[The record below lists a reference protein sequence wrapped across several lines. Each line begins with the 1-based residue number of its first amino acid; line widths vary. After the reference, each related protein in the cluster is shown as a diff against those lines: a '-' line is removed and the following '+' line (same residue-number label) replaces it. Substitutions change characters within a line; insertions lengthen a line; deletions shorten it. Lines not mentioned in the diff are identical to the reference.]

1 MFSAFFQPGPWRV
14 HQLLHYKM
22 EPVSRSMGDTM
33 TPKSFNAKDGFTLL
47 EAMIATLILGF
58 VLASVLAVLSQCA
71 RYVADIRH
79 TARASQ
85 ILQQEMENIRLTNV
99 WSSLTGLADTTFS
112 DPSDTNHLY
121 AGTIAQANYVSYGS
135 TTTVVKVT
143 LTVTWTNQINCE
155 LTNTLTA
162 LVGNGGLNKYIY

>member
-1 MFSAFFQPGPWRV
+1 MVLR
-14 HQLLHYKM
+14 QLQ
-22 EPVSRSMGDTM
+22 S
-33 TPKSFNAKDGFTLL
+33 KSGFTLL
-47 EAMIATLILGF
+47 EAMLATLILAF

-71 RYVADIRH
+71 RYVADIRR

-85 ILQQEMENIRLTNV
+85 ILQQEMEGIRLTNV
-99 WSSLTGLADTTFS
+99 WSDITGLANTTFS
-112 DPSDTNHLY
+112 DPNDTNRLY
-121 AGTIAQANYVSYGS
+121 TGTITQANYASYGS

-143 LTVTWTNQINCE
+143 LTVTWTNQTNRV